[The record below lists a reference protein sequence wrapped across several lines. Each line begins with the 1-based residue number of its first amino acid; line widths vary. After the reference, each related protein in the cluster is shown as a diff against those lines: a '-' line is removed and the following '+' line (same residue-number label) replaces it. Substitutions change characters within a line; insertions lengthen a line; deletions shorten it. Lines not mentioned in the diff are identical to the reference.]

1 MKVELLKPLKNPNKK
16 YEVCIST
23 SLFRMQS
30 AYKPFDKYLTML
42 EKSIKSVNY
51 NACFRLY
58 VDKSVMLEDSY
69 KKFISKN
76 IPNLEI
82 YRYED
87 KRFLLEDG
95 IHHDGTF
102 GSIARFLAFFDRS
115 IKADYIWVADADLFE
130 REFDYHYIAQM
141 KKARTTVAYVSRGCY
156 ERNWIPNSVD
166 YPIINYKVI
175 VKKGIYLSKAKFD
188 NFLTEV
194 SKDVYRDIFLEIE
207 KRVTDPNAKR
217 KMFGIKQF
225 IYGFDELYSNG
236 PLFKE
241 LSKHRRLIF
250 DDLSLDYLR
259 YIEGIPFDKEKGDKV
274 NKDLFYKSYDLNLR
288 KEGLQFYENIVKEI
302 EEKNLMNLLDNHP
315 RLQMCIEGFNKY
327 KTDLKSK
334 EPGLY
339 TYVVVDPKT
348 YRKTLETKKATLVK
362 QKRFK
367 IRRSFARKALK

>member
-1 MKVELLKPLKNPNKK
+1 MKVELLKPLNNPNKK

-30 AYKPFDKYLTML
+30 SYKPFDKYMTML
-42 EKSIKSVNY
+42 SKVIASVKY
-51 NACFRLY
+51 NAFFRLY
-58 VDKSVMLEDSY
+58 VDKSVMLEDSFQ
-69 KKFISKN
+69 KFIKLD
-76 IPNLEI
+76 IQNLEI

-102 GSIARFLAFFDRS
+102 GSIARFLAFFDKS
-115 IKADYIWVADADLFE
+115 IKADFIWVADADLFPK
-130 REFDYHYIAQM
+130 EFDYHYISEM
-141 KKARTTVAYVSRGCY
+141 KKARSTVSYVSRGCY
-156 ERNWIPNSVD
+156 ERNWIPNTVD

-207 KRVTDPNAKR
+207 RRVTDPASKR

-250 DDLSLDYLR
+250 NDLNLDYLQ
-259 YIEGIPFDKEKGDKV
+259 YVKGISFDKEKGKKIH
-274 NKDLFYKSYDLNLR
+274 NDLYYKSNDL
-288 KEGLQFYENIVKEI
+288 KIIKKGLEFYENIYNEI
-302 EEKNLMNLLDNHP
+302 KEKNLMYLLENHP
-315 RLQMCIEGFNKY
+315 RLQMCLEGFGKY
-327 KTDLKSK
+327 KDKLVKK

-339 TYVVVDPKT
+339 TYVVIDPKT
-348 YRKTLETKKATLVK
+348 YRKSLNSKILKNKTLIL
-362 QKRFK
+362 
-367 IRRSFARKALK
+367 S

>member
-1 MKVELLKPLKNPNKK
+1 MKLELIKPLKNPNKK

-30 AYKPFDKYLTML
+30 SYKPFDKYMTML
-42 EKSIKSVNY
+42 TKAIENVKY

-58 VDKSVMLEDSY
+58 VDKSVMLENSFQ
-69 KKFISKN
+69 KFFKRSM
-76 IPNLEI
+76 PNLEI

-102 GSIARFLAFFDRS
+102 GSIARFLAFFDHS
-115 IKADYIWVADADLFE
+115 IKADFIWVTDADILPKE
-130 REFDYHYIAQM
+130 LSYHYISEM
-141 KKARTTVAYVSRGCY
+141 KKARTTVSYVSRGCY

-188 NFLTEV
+188 NFLLEV
-194 SKDVYRDIFLEIE
+194 SKDTYRDIFLEIE
-207 KRVTDPNAKR
+207 RRVTDPGAKR

-236 PLFKE
+236 VLFKE

-250 DDLSLDYLR
+250 NDINLDYLQ
-259 YIEGIPFDKEKGDKV
+259 YVKGIPYDKEKGTQLSR
-274 NKDLFYKSYDLNLR
+274 DLYYKSNDLEL
-288 KEGLQFYENIVKEI
+288 KKKGLKFYENIYNEI
-302 EEKNLMNLLDNHP
+302 KEKNLMYLLEDHP
-315 RLQMCIEGFNKY
+315 RLQMCLEGFNKY
-327 KTDLKSK
+327 KNDLKSR

-339 TYVVVDPKT
+339 SYVVVDPKT
-348 YRKTLETKKATLVK
+348 YRKSIRSKSLKTITK
-362 QKRFK
+362 
-367 IRRSFARKALK
+367 